1 MTLPFP
7 PELEGSGTNKHCL
20 KTALRQEIK
29 TKRQQL
35 STTPTVLLNLMQITK
50 HEEWLKAKHI
60 GFYWAIKAEL
70 PVTSLIEQAFLQDK
84 NCYLPRTTKD
94 KIDFISYNFK
104 QELIPDYNQI
114 LCPDTDEIRN
124 NLDLII
130 VPCIGLHKSG
140 HRIGYGK
147 GYYDK
152 FLANSN
158 AFTIAVAYKAQE
170 YEADVHEVWDVACKL
185 ALFC

>member
-1 MTLPFP
+1 
-7 PELEGSGTNKHCL
+7 
-20 KTALRQEIK
+20 
-29 TKRQQL
+29 
-35 STTPTVLLNLMQITK
+35 MQITH
-50 HEEWLKAKHI
+50 HEQWLKAKHI

-70 PVTSLIEQAFLQDK
+70 PVSCLIEQALSEK
-84 NCYLPRTTKD
+84 KLCYLPRTTKD
-94 KIDFISYNFK
+94 KIDFIRYRPE
-104 QELIPDYNQI
+104 QPLIPDCNQI
-114 LCPDTDEIRN
+114 LYPDSDEIKN
-124 NLDLII
+124 SLDLII

-158 AFTIAVAYKAQE
+158 AFTMAVAYKAQE
-170 YEADVHEVWDVACKL
+170 YEADVHEAWDIACKL